1 MDVSG
6 RAAHRWG
13 MSDTT
18 SETNAALIWSAYE
31 AFSRGDLAG
40 ALAAFADDILWH
52 VPGRGPLSG
61 DYRGRDEVLAFFG
74 QVNAL
79 SGGSFRVQIDDV
91 LAKGD
96 RVIVLCTES
105 ARRGDHSWSSPQI
118 HVWTVKGRK
127 ATVFHQFQGDQQTE
141 DEFWALPASD
151 QPADDA
157 FWASP
162 A

>member
-1 MDVSG
+1 MDDSTADANG
-6 RAAHRWG
+6 
-13 MSDTT
+13 
-18 SETNAALIWSAYE
+18 ALIRSAYE
-31 AFSRGDLAG
+31 AFSRGDIAG
-40 ALAAFADDILWH
+40 AMAAFADDILWH
-52 VPGRGPLSG
+52 VPGRGPLSR
-61 DYRGRDEVLAFFG
+61 DHHGRDEVLAFFG

-79 SGGSFRVQIDDV
+79 SRGTFRVRVDDM

-105 ARRGDHSWSSPQI
+105 AQRGGRSWSSPQV
-118 HVWTVKGRK
+118 HVWTVRGRK

-141 DEFWALPASD
+141 DEFWASPEGD
-151 QPADDA
+151 QTADEA